1 MIYICPICKCI
12 GTKYITL
19 YGAKL
24 LNDCPICL
32 STDTFGEVNSI
43 NITIDDE
50 ELKLQALEC
59 GHILHAGCINSLVN
73 HIIPSYRLQTEI
85 VSDREI
91 NIQRTTSE
99 RRESGIE
106 PTQRQRYQELIPNSL
121 HYNEFADI
129 TNSYVFRETFT
140 YYDKICK
147 WRRSYNNTIILYEA
161 TTLDICITRGIR
173 VHRPWPFNIEEHH
186 RIDRNWININITETR
201 RHRID
206 WNNITE
212 TRGYWTLILNYW

>member
-1 MIYICPICKCI
+1 MRYICPICKYN
-12 GTKYITL
+12 GTKHITL

-32 STDTFGEVNSI
+32 STDTFGEVNSN

-73 HIIPSYRLQTEI
+73 HTIPSYNRRLQTEI

-91 NIQRTTSE
+91 NIQRSTSE
-99 RRESGIE
+99 RREDGIE
-106 PTQRQRYQELIPNSL
+106 PVQRQRFQELLPNTL
-121 HYNEFADI
+121 HYNELADI
-129 TNSYVFRETFT
+129 TDSYVFREQFI
-140 YYDKICK
+140 YHGKLCK

-173 VHRPWPFNIEEHH
+173 VHSPWPFDIEEH
-186 RIDRNWININITETR
+186 
-201 RHRID
+201 HRID

-212 TRGYWTLILNYW
+212 TRGYWTMILNYY